1 MHCPSAHKRYGYE
14 CYRQKRN
21 VSAAFLKRNH
31 LDVKNV
37 CQTKSIPAWQLDL
50 MAKKVFS
57 YVWKDQKEAVLL
69 ACKMLEE
76 CSRQEKDS
84 ENAVADSILKRMG
97 MLEKK
102 LEGLR
107 EMRALGDI
115 TREAFLIDTQKVE
128 EECKKLEIQLHDLE
142 QTEQGKKNNELDIN
156 AIRQTLNRW
165 IDTSTLTI
173 SEELV
178 DEFVLQIVV
187 VDDQTF
193 NWTLDLTAP
202 NQTRAKRMKPSEIA
216 LLQYREKQMG
226 CDSQLDPRI
235 TDPQMLLSF
244 SITEAEA
251 EEYCHAIGMKFF
263 RRKWEDKTV
272 IISI

>member
-1 MHCPSAHKRYGYE
+1 
-14 CYRQKRN
+14 
-21 VSAAFLKRNH
+21 
-31 LDVKNV
+31 
-37 CQTKSIPAWQLDL
+37 
-50 MAKKVFS
+50 
-57 YVWKDQKEAVLL
+57 
-69 ACKMLEE
+69 
-76 CSRQEKDS
+76 
-84 ENAVADSILKRMG
+84 
-97 MLEKK
+97 
-102 LEGLR
+102 
-107 EMRALGDI
+107 MRALGDI

-216 LLQYREKQMG
+216 LLQYREKQTG

-263 RRKWEDKTV
+263 RKKWEDKTV